1 MHELESDSS
10 LSYSLTL
17 VAKEHS
23 QDNPGLCTV
32 PGTHFHS
39 MAFSFTEESMSRKYE
54 IWSDSPDYATSI

>member
-10 LSYSLTL
+10 QSYSLTL

-54 IWSDSPDYATSI
+54 I